1 MIFFAVALLY
11 GLTSGSAID
20 LMGEAIGKG
29 STVACAAADGGQ
41 YRVFGSVQFGGGPL
55 GAFKCKV
62 QEKITALDSA
72 YRNIAQENK
81 PTELWTSVCFSLFG
95 APVWCGDWDEERHME
110 VEIAHYTA
118 TRIVSLLMPL
128 HAQYVLAEYL
138 QKNMLSVFLPIGL
151 LLRILP
157 FTRGIGGLFIA
168 LSVGFFFIF
177 PTFFILTDPTYVR
190 ADERLQDRIGGI
202 CYSGFKGATVLVY
215 NIFNLQGSS
224 GAGSLAS
231 ARGADL
237 VYQVSIATVFYPF
250 IALVLTLAFVRALTP
265 TKTNESYLQKIVFE
279 GAKQKY
285 GELLPEEVKTRL
297 DYELDIIC
305 SKGYAPYFIMLA
317 DIVSGAHSLGAITNT
332 RGSAAGSLVGYV
344 LKIITVDP
352 LEFNIPFER
361 FLTKHRPSPPDI
373 DLDISDTHRDAT
385 IAWITEHYGKD
396 KVARFV

>member
-1 MIFFAVALLY
+1 MRKFVLFPLALLLLCSVASADFNAFEQESGTGFSDNFQGWIPLAVSALLLCLFFNVLVYMAGMAFESDHLKRYAKSEFLQTTAGSLMIFFAVALLY

-265 TKTNESYLQKIVFE
+265 LL
-279 GAKQKY
+279 GGDL
-285 GELLPEEVKTRL
+285 GELMKMVSRL
-297 DYELDIIC
+297 
-305 SKGYAPYFIMLA
+305 G
-317 DIVSGAHSLGAITNT
+317 
-332 RGSAAGSLVGYV
+332 
-344 LKIITVDP
+344 
-352 LEFNIPFER
+352 
-361 FLTKHRPSPPDI
+361 
-373 DLDISDTHRDAT
+373 
-385 IAWITEHYGKD
+385 
-396 KVARFV
+396 